1 MAGGLGEP
9 DRAGD
14 DRLEYLGA
22 EVLAEVFANLLAEA
36 GAGVVHGEENPQ
48 NGEIRIQATFAD
60 FLDEVEDF
68 ANPFEGEILTLHGDE
83 DTFGRH
89 ERTGHEET
97 DAGRAVEDDEIEGG
111 VVLEGG
117 EGLTDAEQGVLQG
130 GQFDLRPGQVEFRGQ
145 HLQVGLAGGLKH
157 FRGAGLAKEHGI
169 EAFAGNGFQPESAGG
184 VGLGIEVDQEDT
196 ATGLR
201 CAGGEMNG
209 GGRLADAP
217 FLVHHGH
224 NAHRTGN
231 DGGGGVVES
240 FPSLVLLTR
249 PAPFS
254 IFVFLPMISVE
265 NLSKRYAGGEAVKGI
280 TFSVEKGEVVGFLGP
295 NGAGKSTTMRMLTGY
310 LPATDGKIEIAGA
323 KLPEQSLVVRQRIG
337 YMPENVPLYPE
348 MRVEEFLEYRGRLK
362 RVPRGEIAH
371 RTGLVLDQCGLTDVR
386 HKIIGTLSKGFR
398 QRVGLA
404 DALIHNPVLL
414 ILDEPTAG
422 LDPHQ
427 IRSFRE
433 LIKELGKDR
442 TILLSTHILSEV
454 EMVCTRAII
463 INRGRIEASD
473 TLANLEKRVQAGALQ
488 VEIRAEPASAREKL
502 KALPDVSLVNELNRA
517 GDWISF
523 EVMAVPG
530 KDIRGEVDG
539 LIKRENWPLR
549 EFRREKARLEDVFV
563 ELTQE

>member
-1 MAGGLGEP
+1 
-9 DRAGD
+9 
-14 DRLEYLGA
+14 
-22 EVLAEVFANLLAEA
+22 
-36 GAGVVHGEENPQ
+36 
-48 NGEIRIQATFAD
+48 
-60 FLDEVEDF
+60 
-68 ANPFEGEILTLHGDE
+68 
-83 DTFGRH
+83 
-89 ERTGHEET
+89 
-97 DAGRAVEDDEIEGG
+97 
-111 VVLEGG
+111 
-117 EGLTDAEQGVLQG
+117 
-130 GQFDLRPGQVEFRGQ
+130 
-145 HLQVGLAGGLKH
+145 
-157 FRGAGLAKEHGI
+157 
-169 EAFAGNGFQPESAGG
+169 
-184 VGLGIEVDQEDT
+184 
-196 ATGLR
+196 
-201 CAGGEMNG
+201 
-209 GGRLADAP
+209 
-217 FLVHHGH
+217 
-224 NAHRTGN
+224 
-231 DGGGGVVES
+231 
-240 FPSLVLLTR
+240 
-249 PAPFS
+249 
-254 IFVFLPMISVE
+254 MIAVE

-323 KLPEQSLVVRQRIG
+323 KLPEQSLLARQRIG

-362 RVPRGEIAH
+362 RVPRNEIAQ
-371 RTGLVLDQCGLTDVR
+371 RTDLVLDQCGLGDVR
-386 HKIIGTLSKGFR
+386 RKIIGTLSKGYR

-404 DALIHNPVLL
+404 DALIHNPGLL

-454 EMVCTRAII
+454 EMVCSRAII

-488 VEIRAEPASAREKL
+488 VEVRADPGSALEKL
-502 KALPDVSLVNELNRA
+502 RGLPDVSLVNELNRA

-530 KDIRGEVDG
+530 KDIRGEVDQ